1 MLTDHVGG
9 NCVLLFL
16 TESFDSVMTIP
27 PVGETCYRDE
37 WAIACGFGEW
47 GGFRLIG
54 CRPLMKVS
62 GTGFGIVEWVTSLLF
77 NVWTLAARGEIL
89 VSEIRYY

>member
-1 MLTDHVGG
+1 MDTGFYLNRSEEGESTMLTDHVGG

-47 GGFRLIG
+47 GGFRRSVAVL
-54 CRPLMKVS
+54 
-62 GTGFGIVEWVTSLLF
+62 
-77 NVWTLAARGEIL
+77 
-89 VSEIRYY
+89 